1 MAHLPRGFLSTY
13 NLGQNK
19 VEQQTPISP
28 PPPPQIK
35 DEPTQ
40 KPKHTIFSSLIWG
53 VGGGGGGTN
62 LPSMFSKI
70 VGHYQP
76 RPQGLL
82 PSAIL

>member
-1 MAHLPRGFLSTY
+1 MAHLPRGFLSSY

-19 VEQQTPISP
+19 VEQQTPI
-28 PPPPQIK
+28 PQIK
-35 DEPTQ
+35 DEATQ

-76 RPQGLL
+76 HPQGLL
-82 PSAIL
+82 ASAIL